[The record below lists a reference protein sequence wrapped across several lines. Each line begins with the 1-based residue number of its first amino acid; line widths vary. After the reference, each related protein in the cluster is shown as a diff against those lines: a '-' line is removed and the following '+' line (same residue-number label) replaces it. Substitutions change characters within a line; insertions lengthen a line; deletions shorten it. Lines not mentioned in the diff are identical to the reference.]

1 MSQGRELS
9 QWEISRREAMR
20 VGSGLAATGMLAKVA
35 YGELPVHTRV
45 VKTTNGA
52 VQGLV
57 QNGVQIFKGIRYGA
71 EPVGGLRFMPPQKPA
86 PWKDIADATEFGAP
100 AIQMMSGFIAS
111 PATDFQRQLS
121 SILPIPQDTK
131 IGNENC
137 LFLNVWTQDPGD
149 GKKRPVLVW

>member
-1 MSQGRELS
+1 MSQETELNRVA
-9 QWEISRREAMR
+9 ISRREALR
-20 VGSGLAATGMLAKVA
+20 FGIGLAATGILLKAA
-35 YGELPVHTRV
+35 YADIPVPTKV

-52 VQGLV
+52 VQGLL

-71 EPVGGLRFMPPQKPA
+71 EPVGRLRFMPPQKPA

-131 IGNENC
+131 IGNEDC